1 MIDFNKKTT
10 LELVQTMQK
19 IAKEVEERFEIA
31 QKVPAP
37 VEFNPMSPIPFK
49 PFKVDVNAARK
60 EVIEYAK
67 GSLQRLS
74 NPIYSNSRNFKY
86 LVNSTITVS
95 EVILNEKKRTVTVL
109 LKGHITKNVISVGVA
124 KCDPNDT
131 FNIHI
136 GTAIA
141 LYRAMKRE
149 VPNNLLTVAN
159 PTKPEVGDI
168 IAFAETTTHQLNRYK
183 VLTLDESENSKNV
196 QLLIDHAGIDHSKT
210 MIKAYGAD
218 FDWAK
223 IVDDSKE

>member
-1 MIDFNKKTT
+1 MIDYNKKTT
-10 LELVQTMQK
+10 VELVQIMQG
-19 IAKEVEERFEIA
+19 IAKEIEDRFKIA
-31 QKVPAP
+31 EPKFQTVSAP
-37 VEFNPMSPIPFK
+37 DPIPFK
-49 PFKVDVNAARK
+49 PFKVDENAARK

-67 GSLQRLS
+67 KSLKSLS
-74 NPIYSNSRNFKY
+74 NPIYSNSRKLKY
-86 LVNSTITVS
+86 LVDSTITIA

-109 LKGHITKNVISVGVA
+109 LKGHITKQVVSVGVA
-124 KCDPNDT
+124 KCDPKDT

-149 VPNNLLTVAN
+149 VPNMLLTVAN
-159 PTKPEVGDI
+159 PTEVEVGDI
-168 IAFAETTTHQLNRYK
+168 VAFAETTTHQLNRYK
-183 VLTLDESENSKNV
+183 VLTLDKNKFSKNV

-210 MIKAYGAD
+210 MIKAYGGD